1 MNEEIIFVGSAIAG
15 SLLTIAI
22 DRLVGP
28 VLSKTN
34 KNTLTSNDSVRTELN
49 SLEFERNLVAE
60 SAIKV
65 DEAFNE
71 KRIDIYERDKL
82 LQRYTAQIEQFDD
95 RIDKFQNLIDFSD
108 LRNQRDSLTELMNKR
123 ISSIDQR
130 LREIH
135 NRFVVT
141 YGSSEGERIEQLL
154 ENAVQEAVRD
164 NLHDSKRSGE
174 LRMSQS
180 STSSPHI
187 LSRPLVADSPE
198 VKQLE
203 ELHHQIV
210 LELDR
215 LEHDEKKVEE
225 ALTTDTEDD
234 QQSLGV
240 LNKVENNSESIPGN
254 DKESGQEK
262 NETTSTSLREGQAD
276 KS

>member
-1 MNEEIIFVGSAIAG
+1 LNEEIIFVGSAIAG

-22 DRLVGP
+22 DRLVRP
-28 VLSKTN
+28 ALSKTN

-108 LRNQRDSLTELMNKR
+108 LRNQRDSLTDLMNKR

-141 YGSSEGERIEQLL
+141 YGNSEGDRIEQLL

-164 NLHDSKRSGE
+164 NLHDSKRSDE

-180 STSSPHI
+180 STSSPHV
-187 LSRPLVADSPE
+187 SRPLVDDSPE

-215 LEHDEKKVEE
+215 LEHDEKKVDNTHAAEGKNVIQGST
-225 ALTTDTEDD
+225 APN
-234 QQSLGV
+234 QS
-240 LNKVENNSESIPGN
+240 ENDLELIPGN
-254 DKESGQEK
+254 
-262 NETTSTSLREGQAD
+262 NRETTNERKQTTPLSFGEDKAD
-276 KS
+276 ED

>member
-22 DRLVGP
+22 DRLVRP
-28 VLSKTN
+28 ALLKTN

-108 LRNQRDSLTELMNKR
+108 LRNQRDSLTDLMNKR

-141 YGSSEGERIEQLL
+141 YGNSEGDRIEQLL

-164 NLHDSKRSGE
+164 NLHDSKRSDE

-180 STSSPHI
+180 STSSPHD
-187 LSRPLVADSPE
+187 LSRPLVDDSPE

-215 LEHDEKKVEE
+215 LEHDETKVDDTDAAENKDVIQGST
-225 ALTTDTEDD
+225 ALN
-234 QQSLGV
+234 QS
-240 LNKVENNSESIPGN
+240 ENDLELIPGN
-254 DKESGQEK
+254 
-262 NETTSTSLREGQAD
+262 NRETTNERKQTTPSSFGEDKADEG
-276 KS
+276 

>member
-22 DRLVGP
+22 DRLVRP
-28 VLSKTN
+28 ALSKTN
-34 KNTLTSNDSVRTELN
+34 KNTITSNDSVRTELN

-108 LRNQRDSLTELMNKR
+108 LRNQRDSLTDLMNKR

-141 YGSSEGERIEQLL
+141 YGNSEGDRIEQLL

-164 NLHDSKRSGE
+164 NLHDSKRSDE

-180 STSSPHI
+180 STSSPHD
-187 LSRPLVADSPE
+187 LSRPLVEDSPE

-215 LEHDEKKVEE
+215 LEHDEKKVDDTHAAESNVVIQGS
-225 ALTTDTEDD
+225 TTPNQAENDLEPIA
-234 QQSLGV
+234 
-240 LNKVENNSESIPGN
+240 ENN
-254 DKESGQEK
+254 K
-262 NETTSTSLREGQAD
+262 ETTNERKQTSPSSFGEDKADEG
-276 KS
+276 

>member
-1 MNEEIIFVGSAIAG
+1 LNEEIIFVGSAIAG

-22 DRLVGP
+22 DRLVRP
-28 VLSKTN
+28 ALSKTN
-34 KNTLTSNDSVRTELN
+34 KNTFTSNDSVRTELN

-108 LRNQRDSLTELMNKR
+108 LRNQRDSLTDLMNKR

-141 YGSSEGERIEQLL
+141 YGNSEGDRIEQLL

-164 NLHDSKRSGE
+164 NLHDSKRSDE

-180 STSSPHI
+180 STLSPHD
-187 LSRPLVADSPE
+187 LSRPLVDDSPE

-215 LEHDEKKVEE
+215 LEHDEKKVDDTYAAESKDVIQGST
-225 ALTTDTEDD
+225 ALN
-234 QQSLGV
+234 QS
-240 LNKVENNSESIPGN
+240 ENDLELIPGN
-254 DKESGQEK
+254 
-262 NETTSTSLREGQAD
+262 NRETTNERKQTTPSSFGEDKADEG
-276 KS
+276 

>member
-1 MNEEIIFVGSAIAG
+1 LNEEIIFVGSAIAG

-22 DRLVGP
+22 DRLVRP
-28 VLSKTN
+28 ALSKTN
-34 KNTLTSNDSVRTELN
+34 DNTLTSNDSVRTELN

-82 LQRYTAQIEQFDD
+82 LQRYTAQIEQFDE

-130 LREIH
+130 LGEIH

-141 YGSSEGERIEQLL
+141 YGNSEGDRIEQLL
-154 ENAVQEAVRD
+154 ENAVQEAVHD

-174 LRMSQS
+174 LRMSPP
-180 STSSPHI
+180 STSSPHD
-187 LSRPLVADSPE
+187 LSRPRVDDSPE

-203 ELHHQIV
+203 ELNHRIV

-215 LEHDEKKVEE
+215 LENDEKKVDETHAAE
-225 ALTTDTEDD
+225 SKDVIQGSTP
-234 QQSLGV
+234 
-240 LNKVENNSESIPGN
+240 LNQFENDLELIPGN
-254 DKESGQEK
+254 
-262 NETTSTSLREGQAD
+262 NRETTKERNKTASSSFGKDEAD
-276 KS
+276 ED

>member
-1 MNEEIIFVGSAIAG
+1 LNEEIIFVGSAIAG

-22 DRLVGP
+22 DRLVRP
-28 VLSKTN
+28 ALLKTN

-108 LRNQRDSLTELMNKR
+108 LRNQRDSLIDLMNKR

-141 YGSSEGERIEQLL
+141 YGNSEGDRIEQLL

-164 NLHDSKRSGE
+164 NLHDSKRSDE

-180 STSSPHI
+180 STSSPHD
-187 LSRPLVADSPE
+187 LSRPLVDDSPE

-215 LEHDEKKVEE
+215 LEHDETKVDD
-225 ALTTDTEDD
+225 TDAAENKDVIQGST
-234 QQSLGV
+234 V
-240 LNKVENNSESIPGN
+240 LNQSENDLELIPGN
-254 DKESGQEK
+254 
-262 NETTSTSLREGQAD
+262 NRETTNERKQTTPSSFGEDKADEG
-276 KS
+276 

>member
-22 DRLVGP
+22 DRLVRP
-28 VLSKTN
+28 ALSKTN

-108 LRNQRDSLTELMNKR
+108 LRNQRDSLTDLMNKR

-141 YGSSEGERIEQLL
+141 YGNSEGDRIEQLL

-164 NLHDSKRSGE
+164 NLHNSKRSDE
-174 LRMSQS
+174 LRM
-180 STSSPHI
+180 STSSPHD
-187 LSRPLVADSPE
+187 LSRPLVDDSPE

-215 LEHDEKKVEE
+215 LEHDEKKVD
-225 ALTTDTEDD
+225 DTHATESKDVI
-234 QQSLGV
+234 QGSTAPNQS
-240 LNKVENNSESIPGN
+240 ENDLEPIPGN
-254 DKESGQEK
+254 
-262 NETTSTSLREGQAD
+262 NRETTNERKQTTPSSFGEDKADEG
-276 KS
+276 

>member
-22 DRLVGP
+22 DRLVRP
-28 VLSKTN
+28 ALSKTN
-34 KNTLTSNDSVRTELN
+34 KNALTSNDSVRTELN

-108 LRNQRDSLTELMNKR
+108 LRNQRDSLTDLMNKR

-141 YGSSEGERIEQLL
+141 YGNSEGDRIEQLL

-164 NLHDSKRSGE
+164 NLHDSKRSDE

-180 STSSPHI
+180 STSSPHD
-187 LSRPLVADSPE
+187 LSRPLVDDSPE

-215 LEHDEKKVEE
+215 LEHDEKKVDAAESKDVIQGST
-225 ALTTDTEDD
+225 ALN
-234 QQSLGV
+234 QS
-240 LNKVENNSESIPGN
+240 ENYLELIPGN
-254 DKESGQEK
+254 DR
-262 NETTSTSLREGQAD
+262 ETTNERKQTTPSSFGEDKAD
-276 KS
+276 ED

>member
-22 DRLVGP
+22 DRLVRP
-28 VLSKTN
+28 ALSKTN

-108 LRNQRDSLTELMNKR
+108 LRNQRDSLTDLMNKR

-135 NRFVVT
+135 NRFAVT
-141 YGSSEGERIEQLL
+141 YGNSEGDRIEQLL

-164 NLHDSKRSGE
+164 NLHDSKRSDE

-180 STSSPHI
+180 STSSPHD
-187 LSRPLVADSPE
+187 LFRPLVDDSPE

-215 LEHDEKKVEE
+215 LEHDEKKV
-225 ALTTDTEDD
+225 DD
-234 QQSLGV
+234 AHAAESKDVIQGSTAPNQS
-240 LNKVENNSESIPGN
+240 ENDLELIPGN
-254 DKESGQEK
+254 
-262 NETTSTSLREGQAD
+262 NRETTNERKQTTPSSFGEDKADEG
-276 KS
+276 

>member
-1 MNEEIIFVGSAIAG
+1 LNEEIIFVGSAIAG

-22 DRLVGP
+22 DRLVRP
-28 VLSKTN
+28 ALSKTN
-34 KNTLTSNDSVRTELN
+34 KNTLTSNDSIRTELN
-49 SLEFERNLVAE
+49 SLEFERNLVTE

-108 LRNQRDSLTELMNKR
+108 LRNQRDSLTDLMNKR

-141 YGSSEGERIEQLL
+141 YGNSEGDRIEQLL

-164 NLHDSKRSGE
+164 NLHDSKRSDE

-180 STSSPHI
+180 STSSPHD
-187 LSRPLVADSPE
+187 LSRPLVDDSPE

-215 LEHDEKKVEE
+215 LEHDEKKVDDTYAAETKDVIQGST
-225 ALTTDTEDD
+225 ALN
-234 QQSLGV
+234 QS
-240 LNKVENNSESIPGN
+240 ENDLELIPGN
-254 DKESGQEK
+254 
-262 NETTSTSLREGQAD
+262 NRETTNERKQTTPSSFGEDKAD
-276 KS
+276 ED

>member
-22 DRLVGP
+22 DRLVRP

-108 LRNQRDSLTELMNKR
+108 LRNQRDSLTDLMNKR

-141 YGSSEGERIEQLL
+141 YGNSEGDRIEQLL

-187 LSRPLVADSPE
+187 LSRPLVDDSPE

-215 LEHDEKKVEE
+215 LEHDEKKVDDTHAAESKDVIQGST
-225 ALTTDTEDD
+225 ALN
-234 QQSLGV
+234 QS
-240 LNKVENNSESIPGN
+240 ENDLELIPGN
-254 DKESGQEK
+254 
-262 NETTSTSLREGQAD
+262 NRETTNERKQTTPSSFGEDKADEG
-276 KS
+276 

>member
-1 MNEEIIFVGSAIAG
+1 LNEEIIFVGSAIAG

-22 DRLVGP
+22 DRLVRP
-28 VLSKTN
+28 ALSKTN
-34 KNTLTSNDSVRTELN
+34 KNTFTSNDSVRTELN

-108 LRNQRDSLTELMNKR
+108 LRNQRDSLTDLMNKR

-141 YGSSEGERIEQLL
+141 YGNSEGDRIEQLL

-164 NLHDSKRSGE
+164 NLHDSKRSDE

-180 STSSPHI
+180 STLSPHD
-187 LSRPLVADSPE
+187 LSRPLVDDSPE

-215 LEHDEKKVEE
+215 LEHDEKKVDDTYAAESKDVIQGST
-225 ALTTDTEDD
+225 ALN
-234 QQSLGV
+234 QS
-240 LNKVENNSESIPGN
+240 ENDLELIPGN
-254 DKESGQEK
+254 
-262 NETTSTSLREGQAD
+262 NRETTNERKQTTPSSFGEDKAD
-276 KS
+276 ED

>member
-22 DRLVGP
+22 DRLVRP
-28 VLSKTN
+28 ALLKTN

-108 LRNQRDSLTELMNKR
+108 LRNQRDSLTDLMNKR

-141 YGSSEGERIEQLL
+141 YGNSEGDRIEQLL

-164 NLHDSKRSGE
+164 NLHDSKRSDE

-180 STSSPHI
+180 STSSPHDI
-187 LSRPLVADSPE
+187 SRPLVDDSPE

-215 LEHDEKKVEE
+215 LEHDETKVDDTDAAENKDVIQGSTVLNQSE
-225 ALTTDTEDD
+225 NDLELISGNNRETTNERKQTTPS
-234 QQSLGV
+234 SLG
-240 LNKVENNSESIPGN
+240 E
-254 DKESGQEK
+254 DKAD
-262 NETTSTSLREGQAD
+262 EG
-276 KS
+276 

>member
-1 MNEEIIFVGSAIAG
+1 LNEEIIFVGSAIAG

-22 DRLVGP
+22 DRLVRP
-28 VLSKTN
+28 ALSKTN
-34 KNTLTSNDSVRTELN
+34 DNTLTSNDSVRTELN

-82 LQRYTAQIEQFDD
+82 LQRYTAQIEQFDE

-130 LREIH
+130 LGEIH

-141 YGSSEGERIEQLL
+141 YGNSEGDRIEQLL
-154 ENAVQEAVRD
+154 ENAVQEAVHN
-164 NLHDSKRSGE
+164 NLHDSKRSDE
-174 LRMSQS
+174 LRMSPS
-180 STSSPHI
+180 SSSSPHD
-187 LSRPLVADSPE
+187 LSRPRVDDSPE

-215 LEHDEKKVEE
+215 LENDEKKVDETHAAE
-225 ALTTDTEDD
+225 SKDVIQGSTALN
-234 QQSLGV
+234 QF
-240 LNKVENNSESIPGN
+240 ENDLELIPGN
-254 DKESGQEK
+254 
-262 NETTSTSLREGQAD
+262 NRETTKERKQTTPSSFGKDEADEG
-276 KS
+276 

>member
-1 MNEEIIFVGSAIAG
+1 MNEEIIFVGSVIAG

-22 DRLVGP
+22 DRLVRP

-108 LRNQRDSLTELMNKR
+108 LRNQRDSLTDLMNKR

-215 LEHDEKKVEE
+215 LEHDEKKVDDTHDAESNDVIQGST
-225 ALTTDTEDD
+225 ALN
-234 QQSLGV
+234 QS
-240 LNKVENNSESIPGN
+240 ENDLELIPGN
-254 DKESGQEK
+254 
-262 NETTSTSLREGQAD
+262 NRETTNERKQTTPSSFGEDKAD
-276 KS
+276 EA

>member
-22 DRLVGP
+22 DRLVRP
-28 VLSKTN
+28 ALSKTN
-34 KNTLTSNDSVRTELN
+34 KNTFTSNDSVRTELN

-108 LRNQRDSLTELMNKR
+108 LRNQRDSLTDLMNKR

-141 YGSSEGERIEQLL
+141 YGNSEGDRIEQLL

-164 NLHDSKRSGE
+164 NLHDSKRSDE

-180 STSSPHI
+180 STLSPHD
-187 LSRPLVADSPE
+187 LSRPLVDDSPE

-215 LEHDEKKVEE
+215 LEHDEKKVDDTYAAESKDVIQGST
-225 ALTTDTEDD
+225 ALN
-234 QQSLGV
+234 QS
-240 LNKVENNSESIPGN
+240 ENDLELIPGN
-254 DKESGQEK
+254 
-262 NETTSTSLREGQAD
+262 NRETTNERKQTTPSSFGEDKADEG
-276 KS
+276 